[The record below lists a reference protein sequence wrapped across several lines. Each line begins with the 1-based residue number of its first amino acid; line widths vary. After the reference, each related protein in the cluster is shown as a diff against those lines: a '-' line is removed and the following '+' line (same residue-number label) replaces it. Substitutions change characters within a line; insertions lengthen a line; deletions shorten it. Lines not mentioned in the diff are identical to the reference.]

1 MKSSDIERLNDEMK
15 EYRGRVEG
23 AISNRIASAE
33 DGRQRLYQAM
43 RYGVLNGGKRVR
55 AILVYAAGTA
65 LDAPQENLDT
75 PAVAVELM
83 HAYSLIHDDL
93 PAMDDDDFRRGQPT
107 CHRAFDEA
115 TALLAGDALQ
125 CLAFE
130 VLSGNEGLAGPEVA
144 DFAMR
149 LAWIRILSEASG
161 ALGMAGGQ
169 GIDLESVGKQITLDE
184 LEGMH
189 RFKTGALI
197 RAAVRLG
204 ACSSGQVDSE
214 LQTRLDEYAACV
226 GLAFQIRDDVLD
238 VIGDTAVIGK
248 DQGSDA
254 AKDKPTYP
262 ALIGLQASE
271 RRAGELHERALE
283 ALEPLGEKAQTLRLL
298 SEFIVHRAH

>member
-161 ALGMAGGQ
+161 ALGMARHRPRIGGQ
-169 GIDLESVGKQITLDE
+169 TNHPRRTRGHAPLQD
-184 LEGMH
+184 
-189 RFKTGALI
+189 R
-197 RAAVRLG
+197 RPNP
-204 ACSSGQVDSE
+204 SSGTPRRLQFRSGRFRTTNQVGRICRMRRFSVSDS
-214 LQTRLDEYAACV
+214 
-226 GLAFQIRDDVLD
+226 
-238 VIGDTAVIGK
+238 
-248 DQGSDA
+248 
-254 AKDKPTYP
+254 
-262 ALIGLQASE
+262 
-271 RRAGELHERALE
+271 RRRPGR
-283 ALEPLGEKAQTLRLL
+283 
-298 SEFIVHRAH
+298 HR